1 MRIEVPDLSDS
12 ETDVET
18 CDRKLKRYKKDT
30 LLKFVA
36 EVSPRNSTRL
46 EKWKESTIINFL
58 GDTKRRR
65 RMVGKLIME
74 HEATPEAMLKN
85 LSIEEEEHLYKAIPS
100 IFKPEDPRKLELF
113 TFFLKLLNS
122 VEKNELVAL
131 KEQYARKLANVPIE
145 YPDLSRWSE

>member
-46 EKWKESTIINFL
+46 EKWKESTIINFF
-58 GDTKRRR
+58 GRYKE
-65 RMVGKLIME
+65 K
-74 HEATPEAMLKN
+74 EAYGRQINYGT
-85 LSIEEEEHLYKAIPS
+85 
-100 IFKPEDPRKLELF
+100 
-113 TFFLKLLNS
+113 
-122 VEKNELVAL
+122 
-131 KEQYARKLANVPIE
+131 
-145 YPDLSRWSE
+145 